1 MDTQLPIPELPK
13 LPKRKRGPKPLPVE
27 DVRLLTVSVRLNPA
41 EIAELDS
48 ARKLVQMRR
57 GTYLRSASRGVLP
70 PSIPAINREAWSSLS
85 HVCGNLNQYQA
96 AINEGKA
103 TGYPPSVI
111 QELHDQVQRL
121 RKELIFIS

>member
-1 MDTQLPIPELPK
+1 MDTQLPISELPK

-27 DVRLLTVSVRLNPA
+27 DVRLITVSVRLNPA

-85 HVCGNLNQYQA
+85 NVCGNLNQYQA
-96 AINEGKA
+96 AINQGTA
-103 TGYPPSVI
+103 TGYPTSVI

-121 RKELIFIS
+121 RKDLICIR